1 MSKAPR
7 GFVPYCDSCHCAGD
21 CGLLHSPNERV
32 QQFTAADRSR
42 ERKRLT
48 LAAFDALKH
57 ADKRTQLDAAAEVRR
72 KARNAI

>member
-7 GFVPYCDSCHCAGD
+7 SFVPYCATYHCAGD
-21 CGLLHSPNERV
+21 CGLPHNQDERV
-32 QQFTAADRSR
+32 QQFTAAGRAQ

-48 LAAFDALKH
+48 LAAFDALEH

-72 KARNAI
+72 KARNAL